1 MTSVTTL
8 RSLIQ
13 WRSLAGTLGLADTR
27 LSSDLSVSSLKRQEN
42 GNGGYSR
49 HHYDAPRNGA
59 GAAGTSKH
67 VGGESL
73 IDSPSRI

>member
-1 MTSVTTL
+1 
-8 RSLIQ
+8 
-13 WRSLAGTLGLADTR
+13 
-27 LSSDLSVSSLKRQEN
+27 VSSLKRQEN